1 MFPFGF
7 PIVRNGMSTGLDGMS
22 GGGGTSSQMIDGAG
36 GKQTGH
42 MTEIVVKNGIVNKTC
57 LPLNKL
63 NDGNTTKDAGK
74 IGSGKRKTRNKIL
87 DGLKERAV
95 TQKVLMQ
102 TKRSP
107 TLNCQGRSR
116 KIPTRSEGW

>member
-1 MFPFGF
+1 MFLFGF
-7 PIVRNGMSTGLDGMS
+7 PIVRNGMSTGLDVMS
-22 GGGGTSSQMIDGAG
+22 GGGGTSSQMSDGAG

-42 MTEIVVKNGIVNKTC
+42 RTEIAVKNGIVNETY

-63 NDGNTTKDAGK
+63 NDSNTTRDAGK
-74 IGSGKRKTRNKIL
+74 IVSGKRKTRNKIL

-95 TQKVLMQ
+95 TQEVLLQ
-102 TKRSP
+102 RKRSP